1 MRVAPLWEP
10 ALTYESHTV
19 TALST
24 TSPAAT
30 QPAGSNPE
38 STTPE
43 RELAPLKLALP
54 KGRLQDGILQL
65 LGEAGISV
73 TLGGRAYR
81 PSVSLEN
88 TETKL
93 LKPQNV
99 VEMLDV
105 GARDVG
111 FAGAD
116 WALEKAAPLV
126 ELLDTGL
133 NPVRIVAAAPAQLL
147 GSAGALPRTGAGGR
161 RLVVA
166 TEYVNLA
173 ERWIERTG
181 LDATILRTYGATEV
195 FPPEDADLIVDN
207 TSTGSTL
214 RANGL
219 VILDEVERSSTRL
232 FASQQA
238 AADPQKRE
246 RLDQLVML
254 LVSVLDARSRVMLEL
269 NVSTDDLDGLLDVLP
284 CMRQPTI
291 STLRG
296 EAGFAVRAAVPKG
309 AIATLVPRLKAMGGA
324 DICISSVSQLVS

>member
-1 MRVAPLWEP
+1 MTPP
-10 ALTYESHTV
+10 
-19 TALST
+19 TAR
-24 TSPAAT
+24 PQAT
-30 QPAGSNPE
+30 ADARPGDPGAGSP
-38 STTPE
+38 SSIPSSAAL
-43 RELAPLKLALP
+43 RLALP
-54 KGRLQDGILQL
+54 KGRLQAGILEL
-65 LGEAGISV
+65 LDEAGIRV
-73 TLGGRAYR
+73 DLGDRAYR

-88 TETKL
+88 TEAKL

-99 VEMLDV
+99 VEMLDA

-116 WALEKAAPLV
+116 WAIEKRAPLV

-133 NPVRIVAAAPAQLL
+133 NPVRIVAAAPMELL
-147 GSAGALPRTGAGGR
+147 DADGKLPERGLGGR

-166 TEYVNLA
+166 SEYVELA
-173 ERWIERTG
+173 ERWVERSS
-181 LDATILRTYGATEV
+181 LDATVLRTYGATEV

-219 VILDEVERSSTRL
+219 VIIDEVLRSSTRL
-232 FASQQA
+232 FASQDA
-238 AADPQKRE
+238 AADPAKRA

-269 NVSTDDLDGLLDVLP
+269 NVGAGDLDAVLDVLP

-296 EAGFAVRAAVPKG
+296 EAGFAVRAAVPRKD
-309 AIATLVPRLKAMGGA
+309 IAALVPRLKELGGA
-324 DICISSVSQLVS
+324 DICISNVSQLVS